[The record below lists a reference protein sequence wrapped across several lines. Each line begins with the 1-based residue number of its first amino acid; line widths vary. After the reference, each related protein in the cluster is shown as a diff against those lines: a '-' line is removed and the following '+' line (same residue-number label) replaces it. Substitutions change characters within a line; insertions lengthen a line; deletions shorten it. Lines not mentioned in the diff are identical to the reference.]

1 LVLQRLLCSTHS
13 SLLVSSSRFLFHSH
27 TSIQNTSSHDPSSS
41 PTTLTAK
48 MAFITH
54 PQMST
59 YPGASFQTPWNP
71 SNYNGPHL
79 AQRSGGNS
87 QGYWAHVPWE
97 VPEPTPWGL
106 PPAVTAA
113 MEGRGTGVWGMT
125 MQGGGQPFNY
135 GWPKYGPVR
144 FFIWWM
150 GRELI
155 VDAFETGFGWL
166 WYVHLSLS
174 FILTPRDFLHDCLR
188 GGMLITIVGKT
199 NPFGRSFPHGFYKT
213 PY

>member
-1 LVLQRLLCSTHS
+1 
-13 SLLVSSSRFLFHSH
+13 
-27 TSIQNTSSHDPSSS
+27 
-41 PTTLTAK
+41 

-79 AQRSGGNS
+79 AQRSGGDA

-135 GWPKYGPVR
+135 GWPKYGPVC
-144 FFIWWM
+144 FLLEV
-150 GRELI
+150 GG
-155 VDAFETGFGWL
+155 D
-166 WYVHLSLS
+166 LS
-174 FILTPRDFLHDCLR
+174 
-188 GGMLITIVGKT
+188 
-199 NPFGRSFPHGFYKT
+199 
-213 PY
+213 